1 MSKRRNAEFDSEND
15 LLGFIPLRIP
25 KTLGISD
32 VFAII
37 VVLWLIGMTLH
48 ISYNIHIGM
57 KDSKIHIEKQGQI
70 HEWCNINELARE
82 LNFETCKRARVEKDL
97 SMPWTTVNY
106 VLHHTNVCIVTS
118 CYEVLT
124 DVSNRLGWLL
134 IGLGLVGSVLLFVIL
149 RNNAQ
154 MHSMYIKPE
163 SPREIMLIGDGR
175 RGGGASRL
183 SEVKDD

>member
-1 MSKRRNAEFDSEND
+1 MNKRRNAAFEADND
-15 LLGFIPLRIP
+15 LLGFIPIRVP
-25 KTLGISD
+25 KSIGIAD
-32 VFAII
+32 VFAMI
-37 VVLWLIGMTLH
+37 VVLWLVGMALH

-57 KDSKIHIEKQGQI
+57 KDSKIHIEKQAEI
-70 HEWCNINELARE
+70 HEWCNDNELARE

-124 DVSNRLGWLL
+124 DISNRLGWLL

-149 RNNAQ
+149 KNNAQ
-154 MHSMYIKPE
+154 IHPMYVKSD
-163 SPREIMLIGDGR
+163 SPREIKLIGDGE
-175 RGGGASRL
+175 RGTAGRL
-183 SEVKDD
+183 REVKDD